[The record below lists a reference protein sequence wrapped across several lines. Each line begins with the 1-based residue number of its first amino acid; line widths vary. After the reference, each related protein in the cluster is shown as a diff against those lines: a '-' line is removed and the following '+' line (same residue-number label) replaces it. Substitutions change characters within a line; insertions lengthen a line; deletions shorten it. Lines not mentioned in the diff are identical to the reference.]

1 MDSCA
6 ALSLTC
12 LLYRDVEMRSLRRKL
27 AAAHSLNYRLRKKAQ
42 LEAERCANQLEVE
55 RCARFILHEVLLSS
69 FRRMDSLEA
78 AARTASESPLPA
90 TPPHEPGY
98 IHPQSE

>member
-42 LEAERCANQLEVE
+42 LAAKRCANQLEVE
-55 RCARFILHEVLLSS
+55 RCARFLLHEVLVSS
-69 FRRMDSLEA
+69 LRRTDSLEA
-78 AARTASESPLPA
+78 VARTASESPLPGD
-90 TPPHEPGY
+90 PPHEPGY
-98 IHPQSE
+98 MHPQS

>member
-12 LLYRDVEMRSLRRKL
+12 LVHRDVEIRSLRRKL

-42 LEAERCANQLEVE
+42 LAANQLEDE

-69 FRRMDSLEA
+69 LRRTDSLEA
-78 AARTASESPLPA
+78 AARTASESPLP
-90 TPPHEPGY
+90 TNPRHEPGY
-98 IHPQSE
+98 MRPQSE